1 MNKTKQIEIGGKK
14 YTLTVKR
21 SMLITLASIAPE
33 FLKIGKSSNK
43 FSEEEMTNLQLEA
56 CKSIYDN
63 INVIF
68 YEMIKVAHPTI
79 TKEKSDEIYSQ
90 FCDEYA
96 DVEDKLIEFCSTT
109 FTEGIPAENKK
120 KINW

>member
-96 DVEDKLIEFCSTT
+96 DVEDKLIEFFSTT